1 MKYLIGIIGIIV
13 VLLMAWA
20 FSKDKKKIKYRPV
33 VIMIVLQFILAAV
46 LLNTN
51 VGNILVGGFAKGFE
65 YLLSYAAEGINFV

>member
-33 VIMIVLQFILAAV
+33 VIMIVLQFILDRHKINLV
-46 LLNTN
+46 TNLN
-51 VGNILVGGFAKGFE
+51 I
-65 YLLSYAAEGINFV
+65 